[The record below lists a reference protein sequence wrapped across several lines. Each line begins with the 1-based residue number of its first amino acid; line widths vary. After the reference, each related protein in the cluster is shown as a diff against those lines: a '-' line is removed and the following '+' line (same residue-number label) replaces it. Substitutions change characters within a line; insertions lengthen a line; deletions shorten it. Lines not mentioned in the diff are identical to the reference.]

1 MTYGRMLDVNSDPG
15 RPTNPRAQ
23 RKREQRRLFWIVAAF
38 LVIGGSIAIALAY
51 GPPAAM
57 LGLGCLLTGAG
68 ILGLLWLILAAME
81 RLAR

>member
-1 MTYGRMLDVNSDPG
+1 MKDNPG
-15 RPTNPRAQ
+15 RPTNLRAQ
-23 RKREQRRLFWIVAAF
+23 RKREQGRLFWIVAAF

-51 GPPAAM
+51 GPQAAA